1 MSTGLLAEPGAGA
14 GYLPAGSAAP
24 RCRYEPRR
32 YQCPGASFR
41 AACPAQTSPALRR
54 AISCHCS
61 TQPAARRSVRGHR
74 PPPQR
79 RGTAQ
84 APSLPLPSS
93 RHQSLPRGS
102 AHGRSYGHWHLLPEV
117 PLPALSPPPI
127 RTLGSPQHRGS
138 MRDADALTHPWGSP
152 SCGRSRLHPKGC
164 VSPPIHSGSR
174 AGSIPWERSDD
185 GGELLGLHPQA
196 PAASTWT
203 PFPAVRSNGSGAP
216 ALGIESSVTGAELPQ
231 DVGPRGSFPAG
242 KQPKSPPRAP
252 RRGSAA
258 PEAPE

>member
-1 MSTGLLAEPGAGA
+1 MSPDVISALALPSEPLAQHKPRPRSAGPFPAIVPPSPRLGAQF
-14 GYLPAGSAAP
+14 AAI
-24 RCRYEPRR
+24 
-32 YQCPGASFR
+32 G
-41 AACPAQTSPALRR
+41 
-54 AISCHCS
+54 
-61 TQPAARRSVRGHR
+61 
-74 PPPQR
+74 
-79 RGTAQ
+79 
-84 APSLPLPSS
+84 PLPSAGA
-93 RHQSLPRGS
+93 RLKPPPFPCHQAGINHCLGAQRTGAPTATGICYPRF
-102 AHGRSYGHWHLLPEV
+102 RFQPF
-117 PLPALSPPPI
+117 PPPPI